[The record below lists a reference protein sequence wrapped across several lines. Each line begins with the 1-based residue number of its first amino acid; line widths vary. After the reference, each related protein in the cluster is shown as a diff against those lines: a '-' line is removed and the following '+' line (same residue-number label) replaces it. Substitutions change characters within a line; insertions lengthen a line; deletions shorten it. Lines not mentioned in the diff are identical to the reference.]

1 MIEIQFKQ
9 LFTFLLILCIS
20 ATVIA
25 QDVHFSQRFAQ
36 DRERNPA
43 FLNHF
48 DGKWQAYS
56 IYRQQWQ
63 AIGVPFTTSAINYT
77 RNFYTPIRSLMAF
90 GGIQYTND
98 QSGDAKLLNNRLAL
112 NLGAA
117 YKNDFGTFVFGISN
131 NLENKSFNQS
141 GLTFPSQY
149 DRNTGGFNEQ
159 LANGESFVGEQ
170 LSFYNL
176 NIGVRLEKSLNER
189 WQLNSGFSVQNLTEP
204 QESFMG
210 NDNTKNRGYALQ
222 VLADHQLNSQMNLL
236 PYFSYHRAKKASEA
250 IVGAAVLFNTAAF
263 GPVDNIKPF
272 LYLRTGVSRTTDAII
287 LGSHANLGD
296 FQLGASYDFNISDL
310 ELASNYKG
318 GFELTLLYKA
328 DYKKLQK
335 RRLPCV
341 RY

>member
-1 MIEIQFKQ
+1 MIENQFKQ
-9 LFTFLLILCIS
+9 LFTFLLVLLFS
-20 ATVIA
+20 TAVYA

-48 DGKWQAYS
+48 DGKWQAYTV
-56 IYRQQWQ
+56 YRQQWQ
-63 AIGVPFTTSAINYT
+63 AIGVPFITSAINYT
-77 RNFYTPIRSLMAF
+77 RNFYTPINALVAF
-90 GGIQYTND
+90 GGVQYTND
-98 QSGDAKLLNNRLAL
+98 QSGDAKLLNNRIAL

-117 YKNDFGTFVFGISN
+117 YESDYGTIVFGASN

-149 DRNTGGFNEQ
+149 DRNIGGFNEQ
-159 LANGESFVGEQ
+159 LANGENFVGEQ

-176 NIGVRLEKSLNER
+176 NLGIRWLYTLTNR

-210 NDNTKNRGYALQ
+210 GDNTKNRGYGIQL
-222 VLADHQLNSQMNLL
+222 LADHSYSERINLL

-250 IVGAAVLFNTAAF
+250 IAGTAVLFNTASF
-263 GPVDNIKPF
+263 GPVNNIKPF
-272 LYLRTGVSRTTDAII
+272 FYFRSGFGRTTDALII
-287 LGSHANLGD
+287 GSHAQLGD
-296 FQLGASYDFNISDL
+296 FQLGASYDFNVSDL

>member
-1 MIEIQFKQ
+1 MIGSQPKQ
-9 LFTFLLILCIS
+9 LLIFLLVLFLS
-20 ATVIA
+20 TTAYT
-25 QDVHFSQRFAQ
+25 QDVHFSQRFAL

-48 DGKWQAYS
+48 EGKWQAYS
-56 IYRQQWQ
+56 VYRQQWQ

-77 RNFYTPIRSLMAF
+77 RNFYTPIPALIAF

-98 QSGDAKLLNNRLAL
+98 QSGDAKLLNNRFAL

-117 YKNDFGTFVFGISN
+117 YESDFGTFVFGVSN

-141 GLTFPSQY
+141 GLTFPAQY

-159 LANGESFVGEQ
+159 LANGENFVGEQ

-176 NIGVRLEKSLNER
+176 NIGLRWLYTLSEK
-189 WQLNSGFSVQNLTEP
+189 WQLNTGFSVQNLTEP

-210 NDNTKNRGYALQ
+210 SDNTKNRGYGIQL
-222 VLADHQLNSQMNLL
+222 LADHAYSERINLL
-236 PYFSYHRAKKASEA
+236 PYFSYHRAQKASEA
-250 IVGAAVLFNTAAF
+250 ILGTALLFNTASF
-263 GPVDNIKPF
+263 GAVDNIKPF
-272 LYLRTGVSRTTDAII
+272 LYLRTGFSRTTDAII
-287 LGSHANLGD
+287 LGSQLKLGN
-296 FQLGASYDFNISDL
+296 FQLGASYDFNISNL

-318 GFELTLLYKA
+318 GLELTLLFKA
-328 DYKKLQK
+328 DYKKLK
-335 RRLPCV
+335 ERRLPCV